1 MLKSL
6 PAALGELRPSHRI
19 IGTALGGR
27 AAPDRWAADRPVAL
41 ILGNEE
47 AGLDPITMAACD
59 EIVTI
64 PGSGRVQS
72 LNVAAAAAILIY
84 LLTRR

>member
-1 MLKSL
+1 MCSSDLV
-6 PAALGELRPSHRI
+6 
-19 IGTALGGR
+19 
-27 AAPDRWAADRPVAL
+27 PDRWVIDRPIAL

-59 EIVTI
+59 EIVMI
-64 PGSGRVQS
+64 PGSGSVQS

>member
-1 MLKSL
+1 M
-6 PAALGELRPSHRI
+6 
-19 IGTALGGR
+19 
-27 AAPDRWAADRPVAL
+27 PDPWVIDRPIVL

-47 AGLDPITMAACD
+47 AGLDPITMARCD

-64 PGSGRVQS
+64 PGSSYLQS